1 MPQTKQQLINK
12 KRDLEE
18 WLKDNGPK
26 HPLWNLTYNKLQTI
40 TNDLANQNYAV
51 QTNRFTP
58 RVSKR

>member
-1 MPQTKQQLINK
+1 MRTKQQLINK
-12 KRDLEE
+12 KNELEQ
-18 WLKDNGPK
+18 WLKDNSPN
-26 HPLWNLTYNKLQTI
+26 HPLWNLTHKKLQTI